1 MTTFDWELPTD
12 YLHSTGRRQFLHLLL
27 GCFLLARGKASVAG
41 TTALNHFYALDL
53 RTGETMF
60 PLDGFLASGAP
71 GSLIKLALAAAF
83 CEAGLPAAHQTV
95 VCNGSITI
103 DGTMYSCRAPH
114 GRMQLPL
121 ALGYSCNVFFATTV
135 TQLSLALLGQYLDR
149 FGLKRAAHAALNHQE
164 LPRAKFIDLSLG
176 LTKEIIVDA
185 NQILSMMAMIATA
198 GKRSACLPRQDV
210 RRGSGRD
217 ARAPSEYVSAM
228 GDTIRM
234 AHGVIEPCR
243 DPGFREHTWL
253 VLQQGM
259 QLAGRKGTARN
270 LDVHNKLHLAVKT
283 GTTQI
288 GHKFQSWVAGYFPY
302 EAPKYAFCLRA
313 ENGTSYD
320 AAVPLA
326 RRFLFSR
333 CWP

>member
-1 MTTFDWELPTD
+1 
-12 YLHSTGRRQFLHLLL
+12 LLL
-27 GCFLLARGKASVAG
+27 GCFLLARGKASVAS
-41 TTALNHFYALDL
+41 TTTQNHFYALEL
-53 RTGETMF
+53 RTGETIF

-83 CEAGLPAAHQTV
+83 CEANLPAAHQTV
-95 VCNGSITI
+95 VCNGSVSI
-103 DGTMYSCRAPH
+103 DGTTYTCRAPH

-121 ALGYSCNVFFATTV
+121 ALGYSCNVFFASTV
-135 TQLSLALLGQYLDR
+135 TQLGLVLLGEYLQR
-149 FGLKRAAHAALNHQE
+149 FGLERADHNAFNQRE

-185 NQILSMMAMIATA
+185 NQILNMMAMIATA
-198 GKRSACLPRQDV
+198 GKRSACYPHQDG

-217 ARAPSEYVSAM
+217 ARAPSADASAM
-228 GDTIRM
+228 GDTMRT
-234 AHGVIEPCR
+234 AHGVIELCN
-243 DPGFREHTWL
+243 DPGFRENTWL

-270 LDVHNKLHLAVKT
+270 LDIHNKLHLAVKT

-288 GHKFQSWVAGYFPY
+288 SGKFQSWVAGYFPY

-333 CWP
+333 AWL